1 MKDYEMVEVLTKCA
15 LFDGRTPTETE
26 TALWME
32 TIGDLDHQD
41 AMAAVSLHYRE
52 NTDYIRP
59 GHIFKLVKQMQ
70 ASRRREQPQPHPVRK
85 LPSRFEQD
93 ANREVGMARGGAQV
107 REVLA
112 QVLPR
117 LAAKSGR
124 PELPSAIQQLREITA
139 GPDWVDADMNGEVRR

>member
-1 MKDYEMVEVLTKCA
+1 MVEVLTKCA

-70 ASRRREQPQPHPVRK
+70 ASRRREQPTRHPVEQM
-85 LPSRFEQD
+85 PSRYEQD
-93 ANREVGMARGGAQV
+93 INREVGMRRGGAQV
-107 REVLA
+107 REILA
-112 QVLPR
+112 TLVPHI
-117 LAAKSGR
+117 AAKQGR
-124 PELPSAIQQLREITA
+124 HELPSAFNELKALTA
-139 GPDWVDADMNGEVRR
+139 GPGWDDNTTDGEVLR